1 MYQQTSMSKSKSN
14 SKSKDPI
21 TLLEIISNN
30 DNTFEI
36 KMRQV
41 DQKSVPVLVGLL
53 EKAKFELL
61 YSDIDDA
68 EEELEDLPINFSS
81 NKYDV

>member
-1 MYQQTSMSKSKSN
+1 MSKSKSN

-61 YSDIDDA
+61 YSDFDDA
-68 EEELEDLPINFSS
+68 EEEPTDLPINFSS
-81 NKYDV
+81 NKYDA

>member
-1 MYQQTSMSKSKSN
+1 MSKSKSN

-61 YSDIDDA
+61 YSDIDDV
-68 EEELEDLPINFSS
+68 EEELDDLPINFSS
-81 NKYDV
+81 NKYDA

>member
-1 MYQQTSMSKSKSN
+1 MSKSKSN

-61 YSDIDDA
+61 YSDFDDT
-68 EEELEDLPINFSS
+68 EEELDDLPINFSS
-81 NKYDV
+81 NKYDA

>member
-1 MYQQTSMSKSKSN
+1 MSKSKSN

-61 YSDIDDA
+61 YSDFDDT
-68 EEELEDLPINFSS
+68 EEELDDLPINFSS
-81 NKYDV
+81 NKYNA

>member
-1 MYQQTSMSKSKSN
+1 MSKSKSN

-68 EEELEDLPINFSS
+68 KEELDNLPINFSS
-81 NKYDV
+81 NKYDA

>member
-1 MYQQTSMSKSKSN
+1 MSMSKSN

-61 YSDIDDA
+61 YSDFDDT
-68 EEELEDLPINFSS
+68 EEELDDLPINFSS
-81 NKYDV
+81 NKYDA

>member
-1 MYQQTSMSKSKSN
+1 MKN
-14 SKSKDPI
+14 SKSKEPI
-21 TLLEIISNN
+21 TLLEIISNS

-61 YSDIDDA
+61 YSDFDDA
-68 EEELEDLPINFSS
+68 EEEPTEHPLNFSS
-81 NKYDV
+81 NKYDA

>member
-1 MYQQTSMSKSKSN
+1 M

-61 YSDIDDA
+61 YSDFDEPI
-68 EEELEDLPINFSS
+68 EEPTEHPLNFSS
-81 NKYDV
+81 NKYDA

>member
-1 MYQQTSMSKSKSN
+1 MSKSKSN

-68 EEELEDLPINFSS
+68 EEELDDLPINFSS
-81 NKYDV
+81 NKYDA

>member
-1 MYQQTSMSKSKSN
+1 MSKSN

-61 YSDIDDA
+61 YSDFD
-68 EEELEDLPINFSS
+68 EPTDLPLNFGS
-81 NKYDV
+81 NKYDA

>member
-1 MYQQTSMSKSKSN
+1 MSKSKSN

-53 EKAKFELL
+53 EKVKFELL
-61 YSDIDDA
+61 YSDIDDV
-68 EEELEDLPINFSS
+68 EEELDDLPINFSS
-81 NKYDV
+81 NKYDA

>member
-1 MYQQTSMSKSKSN
+1 MSKSKSN
-14 SKSKDPI
+14 SKDPI

-61 YSDIDDA
+61 YSDFDDT
-68 EEELEDLPINFSS
+68 EEELDDLPINFSS
-81 NKYDV
+81 NKYDA

>member
-1 MYQQTSMSKSKSN
+1 MSKSKSN

-61 YSDIDDA
+61 YSDIDDT
-68 EEELEDLPINFSS
+68 EEELDDLPINFSS
-81 NKYDV
+81 NKYDA